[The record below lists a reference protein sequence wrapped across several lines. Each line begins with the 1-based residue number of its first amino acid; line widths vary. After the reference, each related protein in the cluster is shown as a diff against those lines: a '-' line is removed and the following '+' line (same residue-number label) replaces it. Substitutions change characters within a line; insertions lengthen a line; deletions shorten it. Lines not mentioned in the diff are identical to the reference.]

1 MKKISNVGMEL
12 YGSLNIFKM
21 VTKVV
26 KNSKISTLSWITLI
40 KFNHR
45 DGKLNILL
53 RNIFWEKKKKKLKLS
68 LEDHMLHGNVS
79 L

>member
-26 KNSKISTLSWITLI
+26 KNTKISTLSWITLI

-45 DGKLNILL
+45 DGKLTILL
-53 RNIFWEKKKKKLKLS
+53 RNIFWGKKKKLKLS